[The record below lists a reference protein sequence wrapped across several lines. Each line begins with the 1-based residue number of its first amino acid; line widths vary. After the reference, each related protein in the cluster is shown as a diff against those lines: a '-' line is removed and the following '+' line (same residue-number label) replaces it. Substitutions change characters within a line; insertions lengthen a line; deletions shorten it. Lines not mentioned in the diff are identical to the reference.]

1 MEGDRELK
9 AWDAIARYMQSFE
22 DTDGDGIANVPE
34 YYETT
39 HGRKVVEDS
48 RNIIDLVKQPNKFSA
63 MIAGICLIF
72 IVIIVLVVFLIRRMI
87 RRIKVRK
94 GREIQN
100 KYTAEIVK
108 VRKSTK
114 SQRVLFS
121 EKSGEQRSDRK
132 DPECGQ

>member
-9 AWDAIARYMQSFE
+9 AWDAIARYMQSFA

-63 MIAGICLIF
+63 MITGICLIF

-87 RRIKVRK
+87 CRIKVRK
-94 GREIQN
+94 GKRN
-100 KYTAEIVK
+100 SK
-108 VRKSTK
+108 
-114 SQRVLFS
+114 
-121 EKSGEQRSDRK
+121 
-132 DPECGQ
+132 

>member
-72 IVIIVLVVFLIRRMI
+72 IVIIGGISEPKDDPQDQSQKRKEKFKINIRL
-87 RRIKVRK
+87 RRKL
-94 GREIQN
+94 
-100 KYTAEIVK
+100 
-108 VRKSTK
+108 S
-114 SQRVLFS
+114 L
-121 EKSGEQRSDRK
+121 
-132 DPECGQ
+132 

>member
-1 MEGDRELK
+1 MEDDRELK

-72 IVIIVLVVFLIRRMI
+72 IVIIVLVVWKKDDVQKRKENEKWTLKKAVALAVDEMQKD
-87 RRIKVRK
+87 IKR
-94 GREIQN
+94 
-100 KYTAEIVK
+100 
-108 VRKSTK
+108 
-114 SQRVLFS
+114 
-121 EKSGEQRSDRK
+121 
-132 DPECGQ
+132 